1 MSEIHICAPD
11 GRYIGQTRVRGYR
24 RWRTVTRRHR
34 TALKAL
40 CMATRRMT
48 RVDHR
53 LRVLWV
59 GTDPCYYDPRV
70 VIDVVRR

>member
-1 MSEIHICAPD
+1 MCAPD
-11 GRYIGQTRVRGYR
+11 GRYIGQARIRGHR

-34 TALKAL
+34 TAKAAL
-40 CMATRRMT
+40 RSAARCMT
-48 RVDHR
+48 RMDHR

-59 GTDPCYYDPRV
+59 GTDPCYYDPHV

>member
-1 MSEIHICAPD
+1 MAEVHICAPD
-11 GRYIGQTRVRGYR
+11 GRYIGQVRWRGCR
-24 RWRTVTRRHR
+24 RWLTVTTRRR
-34 TALKAL
+34 TPETALRAA
-40 CMATRRMT
+40 ATTFSRGA
-48 RVDHR
+48 HR